1 MPPSPPNMK
10 MIVGLGN
17 PGRKYEG
24 TRHNIGF
31 VVLAKLAAKCGDGSV
46 KARFRGEVM
55 EGRVGDERILLLSP
69 LTYMNLSGESV
80 REAKDFY
87 KIEIEDILIVCDDF
101 SLPLGKLRMRPKG
114 SSGGQKGLANTIKH
128 LGTEEVPRLRFGI
141 GPPPE
146 NWDVADYVLSKFA
159 KDEQKEIDHAVEV
172 AANAAM
178 DWVTSGMEDC
188 MNRYN

>member
-1 MPPSPPNMK
+1 MK
-10 MIVGLGN
+10 IIAGLGN

-24 TRHNIGF
+24 TRHNVGF

-55 EGRVGDERILLLSP
+55 EGRVGQEKVLLLSP
-69 LTYMNLSGESV
+69 LTYMNLSGESI

-87 KIEIEDILIVCDDF
+87 KAEVEDILVVCDDF
-101 SLPLGKLRMRPKG
+101 SLPLGKIRMRPKG

-128 LGTEEVPRLRFGI
+128 LSSEEFPRLRLGI

-146 NWDVADYVLSKFA
+146 NWEVADYVLSKFS
-159 KDEQKEIDHAVEV
+159 KEEQTDIEHATDR

-178 DWVTSGMEDC
+178 DWVLHGMDEC

>member
-1 MPPSPPNMK
+1 MK
-10 MIVGLGN
+10 IIAGLGN

-31 VVLAKLAAKCGDGSV
+31 VVLAKVAAKCGDGSV

-55 EGRVGDERILLLSP
+55 EGKVAEERVLLLSP
-69 LTYMNLSGESV
+69 LTYMNLSGESI

-87 KIEIEDILIVCDDF
+87 KVDTADILIVCDDF
-101 SLPLGKLRMRPKG
+101 SLPVGKLRMRPKG
-114 SSGGQKGLANTIKH
+114 SSGGQKGLANAIKH
-128 LGTEEVPRLRFGI
+128 LGTEEISRLRFGI

-146 NWDVADYVLSKFA
+146 NWDVADYVLSKFT
-159 KDEQKEIDHAVEV
+159 KDEQKEIEYAVEL
-172 AANAAM
+172 AAQAAI
-178 DWVTSGMEDC
+178 DWVTHGTDEC

>member
-1 MPPSPPNMK
+1 MK
-10 MIVGLGN
+10 IIAGLGN

-55 EGRVGDERILLLSP
+55 EGKVGAEKVLLLSP
-69 LTYMNLSGESV
+69 LTYMNLSGESI

-87 KIEIEDILIVCDDF
+87 KVDAADILVVCDDF
-101 SLPLGKLRMRPKG
+101 SLPVGKLRIRPKG
-114 SSGGQKGLANTIKH
+114 SSGGQKGLANAIKH
-128 LGTEEVPRLRFGI
+128 LGTEEIPRLRFGI

-159 KDEQKEIDHAVEV
+159 KDEKKEVEQAVES
-172 AANAAM
+172 AAQAVM
-178 DWVTSGMEDC
+178 DWVTHGTHEC

>member
-1 MPPSPPNMK
+1 MK
-10 MIVGLGN
+10 IIAGLGN

-31 VVLAKLAAKCGDGSV
+31 VVLAKLASKCGDGSV
-46 KARFRGEVM
+46 KGRFRGEVM
-55 EGRVGDERILLLSP
+55 EGRVGQEKILLLSP
-69 LTYMNLSGESV
+69 LTYMNLSGESI

-87 KIEIEDILIVCDDF
+87 KTDVEDILVICDDF

-114 SSGGQKGLANTIKH
+114 SSGGQKGLANAIH
-128 LGTEEVPRLRFGI
+128 LLGTEEVPRLRMGI

-146 NWDVADYVLSKFA
+146 NWDVADYVLSKFT
-159 KDEQKEIDHAVEV
+159 KSEQAEIDHAIDL
-172 AANAAM
+172 AANAAI
-178 DWVTSGMEDC
+178 DWVTEGMDEC

>member
-1 MPPSPPNMK
+1 MK
-10 MIVGLGN
+10 IIAGLGN

-31 VVLAKLAAKCGDGSV
+31 VVLAKVAAQCGDGRV

-55 EGRVGDERILLLSP
+55 EGRVGSEKVLLLSP
-69 LTYMNLSGESV
+69 LTYMNLSGESI

-87 KIEIEDILIVCDDF
+87 KVDASDILVVCDDF
-101 SLPLGKLRMRPKG
+101 SLPLGKIRIRPKG
-114 SSGGQKGLANTIKH
+114 SSGGQKGLASTIKH
-128 LGTEEVPRLRFGI
+128 LGSEEIPRLRFGI

-146 NWDVADYVLSKFA
+146 NWDVTDYVLSKFT
-159 KDEQKEIDHAVEV
+159 KDEQREVEQAVER
-172 AANAAM
+172 AAQAVT
-178 DWVTSGMEDC
+178 DWVNHGTDEC